1 MLTRTIDHYREKQ
14 KETLVSACKL
24 FGVNRQVYYRRN
36 RSTSKRQETA
46 TRVVD
51 MVLDIRKQM
60 PRIGTRKLYYLL
72 EDPLR
77 ELSVGRDK
85 LFSILNANHLSIKPK
100 RSYRVTTNSHHRFHK
115 HMNLVDNMLLTRPE
129 QLWVSDITYIGNRK
143 KPNYLAL
150 VTDAY
155 SKKLVGH
162 DVSNS
167 LDANGVLRA
176 LRMAVKQR
184 LYKGEP
190 LIHHSDR
197 GIQYCCDEY
206 QKLLDKKQIKCSM
219 TEKYDP
225 YANAVAERV
234 NGILK
239 DEFQL
244 EQYDVDTETMK
255 KLVNDSVN
263 IYNTKRPHYSCYM
276 LTPEQM
282 HLQRTVK
289 IKTYKKTVGF
299 KASLEPNC

>member
-1 MLTRTIDHYREKQ
+1 MCSI
-14 KETLVSACKL
+14 
-24 FGVNRQVYYRRN
+24 
-36 RSTSKRQETA
+36 SKRQQTA
-46 TRVVD
+46 SKVVG

-72 EDPLR
+72 EDQLR
-77 ELSVGRDK
+77 ELNIGRDK

-100 RSYRVTTNSHHRFHK
+100 RSYRTTTNSHHRFHK
-115 HMNLVDNMLLTRPE
+115 HKNLVENMPLTRPE
-129 QLWVSDITYIGNRK
+129 QLWVSDITYVGNRNK
-143 KPNYLAL
+143 HSYLAL

-155 SKKLVGH
+155 SKKVVGH
-162 DVSNS
+162 DLSNS
-167 LDANGVLRA
+167 LGVDGTLRA

-184 LYKGEP
+184 MYKGEP

-197 GIQYCCDEY
+197 GIQYCSDDY
-206 QKLLDKKQIKCSM
+206 QKLLVKKQITCSM

-255 KLVNDSVN
+255 KLIKDSVT

-282 HLQRTVK
+282 HLQKTIK
-289 IKTYKKTVGF
+289 IKTYKKTNGF
-299 KASLEPNC
+299 KASLETIG